1 MKQINVKVLDNI
13 DTIRQKLNKNKF
25 IVRNYLYD
33 IKIYLV
39 KKDFD
44 ILKVNSIYDLKNYA
58 IVEDNNTDKSV
69 IIYENKT
76 LSSKISNLNVMVD
89 ILKELGYKELLYINK
104 DVYKFEKGE
113 LSFEVYDVLNHGVF
127 LSINSSENA
136 DKIFDKFNELNIP
149 IDNSN
154 TDIDIFNIVLK
165 KAKEK

>member
-76 LSSKISNLNVMVD
+76 LSSKISNLKNYY
-89 ILKELGYKELLYINK
+89 ILIKIYIN
-104 DVYKFEKGE
+104 
-113 LSFEVYDVLNHGVF
+113 
-127 LSINSSENA
+127 
-136 DKIFDKFNELNIP
+136 
-149 IDNSN
+149 
-154 TDIDIFNIVLK
+154 LK
-165 KAKEK
+165 KVNYLLKSTMY